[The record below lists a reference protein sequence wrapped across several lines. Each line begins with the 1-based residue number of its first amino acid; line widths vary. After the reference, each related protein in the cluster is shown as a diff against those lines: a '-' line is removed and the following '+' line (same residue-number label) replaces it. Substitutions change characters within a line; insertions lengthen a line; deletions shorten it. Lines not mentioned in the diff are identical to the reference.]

1 MKSLY
6 LQYSSIDYLPSPGG
20 GGSVTKLC
28 STLGSPWTVALQA
41 PLSMGFPRQEHWSG
55 LPFPSLGDLID
66 LWSNPHFLNW
76 RADFLLLSH
85 QRSLLF
91 ALTTIYFVALY
102 MYLQEKKEKDASVI
116 SSLRTDK
123 EETVLRYS
131 EATIFKLLHHAG
143 WAGSM

>member
-6 LQYSSIDYLPSPGG
+6 LQYSSINYLPSPGG

-41 PLSMGFPRQEHWSG
+41 PLSMGFPRQEHWNG

-85 QRSLLF
+85 QRSPLF

-102 MYLQEKKEKDASVI
+102 MYLQEKKEKRCQCYFFFED
-116 SSLRTDK
+116 
-123 EETVLRYS
+123 
-131 EATIFKLLHHAG
+131 
-143 WAGSM
+143 